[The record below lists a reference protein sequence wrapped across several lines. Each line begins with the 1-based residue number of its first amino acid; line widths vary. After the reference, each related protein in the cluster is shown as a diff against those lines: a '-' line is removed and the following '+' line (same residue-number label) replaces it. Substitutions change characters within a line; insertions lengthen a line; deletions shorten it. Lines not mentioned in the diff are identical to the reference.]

1 MRPNFDT
8 LPVYGRSLPFESFR
22 KILFLTVSGR
32 PLDCDK
38 ELSEIF
44 QFENFVVKNSMKI
57 FEAQSIFTA
66 YLHALERTV

>member
-1 MRPNFDT
+1 MRKSLILRPNFDT

-38 ELSEIF
+38 VLSENF
-44 QFENFVVKNSMKI
+44 QLKNLFLKNLTKI
-57 FEAQSIFTA
+57 F
-66 YLHALERTV
+66 